1 MTEYITAVKEDE
13 WVPLVGLC
21 AKVMPG
27 ATLLLLA
34 LSTARGLKRF
44 ADITRC
50 HLSLGILNDRII
62 CAGLCQAALS
72 AQNRRNTAQLATKYS
87 NAPPNSCAA
96 AAFGRPCF

>member
-34 LSTARGLKRF
+34 LSTARGLKRLLTSRAVISRWAYSMTVSF
-44 ADITRC
+44 APACVKLRC
-50 HLSLGILNDRII
+50 QLKIGVI
-62 CAGLCQAALS
+62 Q
-72 AQNRRNTAQLATKYS
+72 AQLATKYS

-96 AAFGRPCF
+96 AGFGRPRF